1 MSSNTLR
8 KVQGTLFALSLV
20 ALGTGC
26 KTSHPSYYATEG
38 TPTTSTGGTQSY
50 QTSTTQ
56 AATSETSAP
65 TDAQGNAVIPLY
77 QESIKV
83 GTRTV
88 DAGEVRLKKVV
99 TTETVNQPV
108 QIRRETVVIDREP
121 ASGQSSQTS
130 QSTANAQ
137 QSGASGQAF
146 QEQETVIHLKREEPV
161 VETEVVPSGRIVVQ
175 RKTEPQ
181 QQSVQRQIRREDIQ
195 VQKSGNADNVIIS
208 DNLKNSARQGEATG
222 AGGSTSSQNQGTG
235 TSSSDTNKNT
245 NSNSGTP

>member
-20 ALGTGC
+20 ALGAGC
-26 KTSHPSYYATEG
+26 K
-38 TPTTSTGGTQSY
+38 
-50 QTSTTQ
+50 
-56 AATSETSAP
+56 
-65 TDAQGNAVIPLY
+65 
-77 QESIKV
+77 
-83 GTRTV
+83 
-88 DAGEVRLKKVV
+88 
-99 TTETVNQPV
+99 
-108 QIRRETVVIDREP
+108 
-121 ASGQSSQTS
+121 TS

-208 DNLKNSARQGEATG
+208 DN
-222 AGGSTSSQNQGTG
+222 
-235 TSSSDTNKNT
+235 
-245 NSNSGTP
+245 